1 MIKKFFFYKIFLISC
16 FNIFILIS
24 IISLKKNVI
33 LFVSDDNNKSKIY
46 NNCYSSFGNS
56 GIKSIHLII
65 TRFLIEF
72 PNSKEFNKNLYNER
86 YIKNGIRVMNKYLI
100 PSLKNQSC
108 QDFIWVLMIGNKINI
123 TNIQSL
129 FNFNHSFVMK
139 MIFKAE
145 INNFIKNVTKGFDVL
160 ITTRIDYDDIIYYD
174 AVNDVRKEININKP
188 ILLYGYNSGLFYLES
203 EEKFYEYYEINI
215 NGTSSIFCSLIVV
228 LKDVNKIY
236 TVYDIGNHR
245 NIRNNLL
252 DKYKSF
258 GIEKINYEPAIFNSG
273 GPKFI
278 YVRQNFSHNNKN
290 TYKMIKN
297 AKLINFNLR
306 LLY

>member
-1 MIKKFFFYKIFLISC
+1 MDLS
-16 FNIFILIS
+16 
-24 IISLKKNVI
+24 V
-33 LFVSDDNNKSKIY
+33 
-46 NNCYSSFGNS
+46 
-56 GIKSIHLII
+56 
-65 TRFLIEF
+65 
-72 PNSKEFNKNLYNER
+72 
-86 YIKNGIRVMNKYLI
+86 
-100 PSLKNQSC
+100 
-108 QDFIWVLMIGNKINI
+108 
-123 TNIQSL
+123 
-129 FNFNHSFVMK
+129 
-139 MIFKAE
+139 
-145 INNFIKNVTKGFDVL
+145 
-160 ITTRIDYDDIIYYD
+160 IYYD

-245 NIRNNLL
+245 YIRNNLL